1 MAIKNLWFGPV
12 AISDS
17 SKENLG
23 LNNNNN
29 NNNNNNKKK
38 KKKKNLICEFFRQ
51 LKQ

>member
-1 MAIKNLWFGPV
+1 MEYSLLDFGPV

-29 NNNNNNKKK
+29 NNNKKK
-38 KKKKNLICEFFRQ
+38 RAWKIKKVLI
-51 LKQ
+51 